1 MAEALEI
8 EEQAYVPRQKAPF
21 RCCGRLGNCFC
32 AFISSSGEPW
42 ICIGPDWPFCICLLS
57 FILGVALCYLLL
69 MAPMVPPS
77 VQMLG
82 ALIVTSAIG
91 CYLTTA
97 LKNPGIELSRGV
109 ELDSFTPVDPSKPR
123 PKPCIHCGAT
133 RKEGTYHCEDCN
145 LCIRQYDHHCPL
157 TGKCIGEGNIL
168 FFYAFLVS
176 VFLFFI
182 YLVLW
187 VVCVVKPNRDE

>member
-1 MAEALEI
+1 MAEALEV
-8 EEQAYVPRQKAPF
+8 EEQSYVPRQKVPF

-32 AFISSSGEPW
+32 AFIGSDGEPL
-42 ICIGPDWPFCICLLS
+42 ICIGPDWPFCLCLLS
-57 FILGVALCYLLL
+57 LLGTVSGCYLLL
-69 MAPMVPPS
+69 MAPLVSPS
-77 VQMLG
+77 VQLLG
-82 ALIVTSAIG
+82 ALVVTSALG

-97 LKNPGIELSRGV
+97 LKNPGIELGRGL
-109 ELDSFTPVDPSKPR
+109 ELDSFTPPSPSKGKL
-123 PKPCIHCGAT
+123 KPCTHCGAT
-133 RKEGTYHCEDCN
+133 RQEGTYHCEDCN

-168 FFYAFLVS
+168 FFYGFLTS

-187 VVCVVKPNRDE
+187 VVCVVNPNREN